1 MSKTKQNGK
10 KGIINIGYINF
21 KDFYD
26 NAETSDKARSAESI
40 IGANNYNLFK
50 KSNKV
55 INNYTILFSTLHKV
69 NIYYPFFNSRNSI
82 IMCNYSIVFTTGNKC
97 NNTFSGIKI
106 VDYKFSKELLSKD
119 IGESII
125 KSKEGEIT
133 QLSKLVTK
141 KKMNDGKLL
150 TIIMYLMPEGWV
162 GKDATKQVFSNNYI
176 TQAFND

>member
-1 MSKTKQNGK
+1 
-10 KGIINIGYINF
+10 
-21 KDFYD
+21 
-26 NAETSDKARSAESI
+26 
-40 IGANNYNLFK
+40 
-50 KSNKV
+50 
-55 INNYTILFSTLHKV
+55 
-69 NIYYPFFNSRNSI
+69 
-82 IMCNYSIVFTTGNKC
+82 MCNYSIVFTTGNKC

-176 TQAFND
+176 TQAFNDYEASAIKGGDNPLIGLIPIKKESTPLYRLKKNDIRRRTDYGIYVRNLSSYKINLLVPGN